1 MRCYNNT
8 TDFARY
14 SEQRLPISGAD
25 VCLNY
30 TFFVS
35 ENNLANNLESK
46 RTPTSIG
53 LTDIE
58 IAGNSPI

>member
-14 SEQRLPISGAD
+14 SEQQRLPISGAD

-30 TFFVS
+30 TFFCQ
-35 ENNLANNLESK
+35 
-46 RTPTSIG
+46 
-53 LTDIE
+53 
-58 IAGNSPI
+58 